1 LFWCLVTYGKEK
13 IMVKRIVSLKRM
25 FVVLAVIG
33 LLTAASAVVYATGNG
48 TEQVNWRIA
57 GPIFSSIQ
65 NNNSSAPG
73 DYALLNLSAKGSP
86 GQAEIMAVGTGGLV
100 PVDEQCPGADL
111 QVKFG
116 NGGFVAVFPDQSML
130 FFKIDKSEGAQNA
143 NCVFFGAPNTGA
155 FEYLITGG
163 TGRYEGASGSVL
175 VTTTSWGINSVL
187 SAEIGEITGT
197 IELP

>member
-1 LFWCLVTYGKEK
+1 M
-13 IMVKRIVSLKRM
+13 IKRIVSLKRIL
-25 FVVLAVIG
+25 FVLAILV
-33 LLTAASAVVYATGNG
+33 LMTAVSAAVYANGNG

-65 NNNSSAPG
+65 NNNSRAPG

-86 GQAEIMAVGTGGLV
+86 GQAELMAVGTGGVV
-100 PVDEQCPGADL
+100 PVDDQCPGADL
-111 QVKFG
+111 QVKFK

-130 FFKIDKSEGAQNA
+130 FFKVDESEGAQNA
-143 NCVFFGAPNTGA
+143 KCVYFTAPNTGA